1 MFIETFGFVG
11 STDKPS
17 FVRGE
22 LRVERGYH
30 FRLSRM
36 SVSAA
41 KALQA
46 RLRSALIAC
55 GYKWPESKCPAHC
68 CAQSM
73 PMRAENCEKWQVFLL
88 DRGG

>member
-1 MFIETFGFVG
+1 MFIKTFEFVG

-17 FVRGE
+17 FVLVE

-30 FRLSRM
+30 FRLSGI

-55 GYKWPESKCPAHC
+55 GDRWPESK
-68 CAQSM
+68 
-73 PMRAENCEKWQVFLL
+73 
-88 DRGG
+88 